1 MHNSA
6 ASQLL
11 APTIPVEFVFDAL
24 QACPA
29 RGADVTQLL
38 TQAGLAHVQP
48 LTPGNRVSVVDY
60 SRLLRLIIQRLDDS
74 FLGFLDRPVPQ
85 KAFAVFATQLV
96 ACANAAQAIIQLNRF
111 YKLFSDQFH
120 LEVLEH
126 TEHTEHTVI
135 RLHLRQTQ
143 PFDYRFIQ
151 QSLLIVVLR
160 LIHWLIGEVIQP
172 EAVHFTFAK
181 NHLHPHLHYLFGG
194 PLHYASSYNELHFA
208 RGVLQV
214 PCATTQ
220 AQVEVMVRDSQRMM
234 LINHRPAPFTHA
246 VRKLLLLHCQRE
258 WLSAEQVAN
267 ELNLSPNLLWRK
279 LKREQTRFQDIR
291 DALKR
296 DLSLSLLTNEQLT
309 LSDIAARV
317 GFAEASSFH
326 KAFSKWTGFA
336 PSNYRRGKPA
346 Q

>member
-1 MHNSA
+1 MHTSA

-38 TQAGLAHVQP
+38 TQAGLALLQP
-48 LTPGNRVSVVDY
+48 PTPGDRVSVVDY
-60 SRLLRLIIQRLDDS
+60 SRLLRLIIERLDDS
-74 FLGFLDRPVPQ
+74 FLGFLDRPVPP
-85 KAFAVFATQLV
+85 KAFAVFASQLV
-96 ACANAAQAIIQLNRF
+96 ACDNAAQAITQLNRF
-111 YKLFSDQFH
+111 YKLFSDQFY
-120 LEVLEH
+120 LEVLEQP
-126 TEHTEHTVI
+126 EHSVI
-135 RLHLRQTQ
+135 RLHFRQTQ
-143 PFDYRFIQ
+143 SFDYRFIQ

-160 LIHWLIGEVIQP
+160 LIHWLIGKVIQP

-194 PLHYASSYNELHFA
+194 PLHYASPYNELHFA
-208 RGVLQV
+208 HGVLQV

-246 VRKLLLLHCQRE
+246 VRKILLLHSGRA
-258 WLSAEQVAN
+258 WLSAVEVAAS
-267 ELNLSPNLLWRK
+267 LQLSPNLLWRK
-279 LKREQTRFQDIR
+279 LKREQTSFQEIR

-296 DLSLSLLTNEQLT
+296 DLSLSLLTNDQLT
-309 LSDIAARV
+309 LDDIAARV

-326 KAFSKWTGFA
+326 KAFSKWTGFS
-336 PSNYRRGKPA
+336 PSTYRRSKPV